1 MPAVPSTHMD
11 ERVEAVRRRVLEKGF
26 TGIRHP
32 DGTIAELNRGYLDL
46 THSF

>member
-1 MPAVPSTHMD
+1 MD